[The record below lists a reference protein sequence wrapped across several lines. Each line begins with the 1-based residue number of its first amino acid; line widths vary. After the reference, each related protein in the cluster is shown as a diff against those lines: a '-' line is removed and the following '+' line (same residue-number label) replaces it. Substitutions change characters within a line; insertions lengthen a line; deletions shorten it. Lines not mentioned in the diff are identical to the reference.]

1 MLLVATGVLVF
12 NDSIKLREAQVML
25 KDNIK
30 NLRKEKGLSQEELAI
45 KLNVVRQ
52 TVSKWERG
60 LSVPDSSMLI
70 SLAEELGTSVNV
82 LLGES
87 VEDKTLKDDV
97 DIKTIAER
105 LEVINLQLAR
115 RSEMKIKLVRWI
127 LILLCIVIVAV
138 FIAFGI
144 MQSDYLEWDFN
155 NPELAV
161 AGTLLHGFEFVFVR
175 IAPFAFIASVIGIVF
190 TYKRR

>member
-1 MLLVATGVLVF
+1 
-12 NDSIKLREAQVML
+12 ML

-161 AGTLLHGFEFVFVR
+161 AGTLLNGFEFVFVR